1 MPAVAISDVECWT
14 GVVGDISSSSLSMNS
29 SRSVESFRSRA
40 IGEFC
45 RESDIYVSC

>member
-1 MPAVAISDVECWT
+1 MSAAAISDVGCWS
-14 GVVGDISSSSLSMNS
+14 GVVAGISGSSLSMNS
-29 SRSVESFRSRA
+29 SRSVESFRS